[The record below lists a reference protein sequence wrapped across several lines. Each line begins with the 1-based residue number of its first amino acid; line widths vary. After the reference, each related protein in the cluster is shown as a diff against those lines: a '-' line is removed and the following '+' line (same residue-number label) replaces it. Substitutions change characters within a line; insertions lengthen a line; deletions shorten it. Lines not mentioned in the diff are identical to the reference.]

1 MQYGRFW
8 SVVNFNIGTSGPG
21 LYTPVMFFLLVVT
34 FRVCIDG
41 KAFLL
46 VSTLEQ
52 IKSPMFWKPLNY
64 SWALSSMS
72 RAFTWKSRRF
82 YKGAVKSD
90 EVDWFWTWTTIQ
102 KCSNHGYIYILYIE
116 HNKQK
121 FYPDICR
128 YCRYRR
134 YCRYCRYILVS
145 ACVERWSRRWM
156 MSKDQGSIPEL
167 ISHCT
172 MCSVSRV
179 SPPGATRGQMDS
191 SVQPRLITITL
202 TSPHTAN
209 NITSSLAAITISRN
223 LKLQQISN
231 KSMQSRVPWT
241 GCFLMVFQ
249 RYLVKG
255 NWFIKISKEIYCHV
269 VCLNCFGHR
278 LDWNIIY
285 WSFCV
290 LMEI

>member
-21 LYTPVMFFLLVVT
+21 LYTPVMFFLLALT

-72 RAFTWKSRRF
+72 RAFTWKSRHF

-121 FYPDICR
+121 FYPDICI
-128 YCRYRR
+128 YCR

-145 ACVERWSRRWM
+145 ACVWRGGAGDARSLT
-156 MSKDQGSIPEL
+156 G
-167 ISHCT
+167 
-172 MCSVSRV
+172 
-179 SPPGATRGQMDS
+179 PPGPPATPAP
-191 SVQPRLITITL
+191 VPRDTRAPFA
-202 TSPHTAN
+202 S
-209 NITSSLAAITISRN
+209 
-223 LKLQQISN
+223 
-231 KSMQSRVPWT
+231 
-241 GCFLMVFQ
+241 
-249 RYLVKG
+249 
-255 NWFIKISKEIYCHV
+255 
-269 VCLNCFGHR
+269 
-278 LDWNIIY
+278 
-285 WSFCV
+285 
-290 LMEI
+290 